1 MAGYLINKSH
11 CDDSV
16 VSIKE
21 LDGYTFKPKQG
32 RTNCIKVNEVKI
44 VDKVMIE
51 KILSMKFDRSFK
63 QLVALALR
71 VINDEDADDDT
82 AMLVMD
88 EVELV
93 RQILLERYHK
103 YISKEKE
110 QLFLKKLRII
120 ENEIRVKQIK
130 IKQKA
135 IYLEQQRQEEVKP
148 SATSSSKI
156 PCSISGRRGFLFSA
170 VKLSREMLCST
181 TWRAAG
187 ERKSLPGICRA
198 I

>member
-21 LDGYTFKPKQG
+21 LDGYTPGKG
-32 RTNCIKVNEVKI
+32 NYIKVNEVKI

-51 KILSMKFDRSFK
+51 KILSMKFDRAFK

-82 AMLVMD
+82 AMIVLD

-103 YISKEKE
+103 FISQEKEK
-110 QLFLKKLRII
+110 LFLKKLRII

-135 IYLEQQRQEEVKP
+135 VYLEQQEEK
-148 SATSSSKI
+148 SR
-156 PCSISGRRGFLFSA
+156 GRGR
-170 VKLSREMLCST
+170 
-181 TWRAAG
+181 
-187 ERKSLPGICRA
+187 
-198 I
+198 

>member
-21 LDGYTFKPKQG
+21 LDGYTFKPKPG
-32 RTNCIKVNEVKI
+32 KGNYIKVNEVKI

-51 KILSMKFDRSFK
+51 KILSMKFDRAFK

-71 VINDEDADDDT
+71 VINDEEADDDA

-120 ENEIRVKQIK
+120 ENEMRVKQIK

-135 IYLEQQRQEEVKP
+135 IYLEQQQQEEK
-148 SATSSSKI
+148 SR
-156 PCSISGRRGFLFSA
+156 GRGR
-170 VKLSREMLCST
+170 
-181 TWRAAG
+181 
-187 ERKSLPGICRA
+187 
-198 I
+198 

>member
-21 LDGYTFKPKQG
+21 LDGYTFKPKPG
-32 RTNCIKVNEVKI
+32 KGNYIKVNEVKI

-51 KILSMKFDRSFK
+51 KILSMKFDRAFK

-82 AMLVMD
+82 AMIVLD

-103 YISKEKE
+103 FISQEKEK
-110 QLFLKKLRII
+110 LFLKKLRII
-120 ENEIRVKQIK
+120 ENEMRVKQIK

-135 IYLEQQRQEEVKP
+135 VYLEQQEEK
-148 SATSSSKI
+148 SR
-156 PCSISGRRGFLFSA
+156 GRGR
-170 VKLSREMLCST
+170 
-181 TWRAAG
+181 
-187 ERKSLPGICRA
+187 
-198 I
+198 

>member
-11 CDDSV
+11 CDESV

-21 LDGYTFKPKQG
+21 LDGYTFKPRDGKG
-32 RTNCIKVNEVKI
+32 NYIKVNEVKI

-71 VINDEDADDDT
+71 VINDEDADET
-82 AMLVMD
+82 AAEIVLD

-103 YISKEKE
+103 FISQEKEK
-110 QLFLKKLRII
+110 LFLKKLRII

-135 IYLEQQRQEEVKP
+135 IYLEQQEEK
-148 SATSSSKI
+148 SH
-156 PCSISGRRGFLFSA
+156 GRGR
-170 VKLSREMLCST
+170 
-181 TWRAAG
+181 
-187 ERKSLPGICRA
+187 
-198 I
+198 

>member
-1 MAGYLINKSH
+1 MAGYLINKNH
-11 CDDSV
+11 RDDSV

-21 LDGYTFKPKQG
+21 LDGYTFTPKPGKG
-32 RTNCIKVNEVKI
+32 NYIKVKEVKI

-51 KILSMKFDRSFK
+51 KILSMKFDKSFK

-71 VINDEDADDDT
+71 VINDDDADDDT
-82 AMLVMD
+82 AMLVLD

-110 QLFLKKLRII
+110 KLFLKKLRII

-130 IKQKA
+130 IKQ
-135 IYLEQQRQEEVKP
+135 
-148 SATSSSKI
+148 
-156 PCSISGRRGFLFSA
+156 
-170 VKLSREMLCST
+170 MN
-181 TWRAAG
+181 
-187 ERKSLPGICRA
+187 
-198 I
+198 

>member
-1 MAGYLINKSH
+1 MAGYLINKNH

-32 RTNCIKVNEVKI
+32 KGNYIKVNEVKI

-51 KILSMKFDRSFK
+51 KILSMKFDKSFK

-71 VINDEDADDDT
+71 VINDEEADDDT
-82 AMLVMD
+82 AMIVLD

-135 IYLEQQRQEEVKP
+135 IYLEQQQQEEM
-148 SATSSSKI
+148 SR
-156 PCSISGRRGFLFSA
+156 GRGR
-170 VKLSREMLCST
+170 
-181 TWRAAG
+181 
-187 ERKSLPGICRA
+187 
-198 I
+198 

>member
-1 MAGYLINKSH
+1 MAGYLINKNH
-11 CDDSV
+11 RDDSV

-21 LDGYTFKPKQG
+21 LDGYTFTPKPGKG
-32 RTNCIKVNEVKI
+32 NYIKVKEVKI

-51 KILSMKFDRSFK
+51 KILSMKFDKSFK

-71 VINDEDADDDT
+71 VINDDDADDDT
-82 AMLVMD
+82 AMLVLD

-110 QLFLKKLRII
+110 KLFLKKLRII

-135 IYLEQQRQEEVKP
+135 IYLEQQEEK
-148 SATSSSKI
+148 SH
-156 PCSISGRRGFLFSA
+156 GRGR
-170 VKLSREMLCST
+170 
-181 TWRAAG
+181 
-187 ERKSLPGICRA
+187 
-198 I
+198 

>member
-21 LDGYTFKPKQG
+21 LDGYTFKPKPG
-32 RTNCIKVNEVKI
+32 KGNYIKVNEVKI

-51 KILSMKFDRSFK
+51 KILSMKFDKSFK

-71 VINDEDADDDT
+71 VINDEDADET
-82 AMLVMD
+82 AAELVLD

-103 YISKEKE
+103 FINREKEK
-110 QLFLKKLRII
+110 LFLKKLRII
-120 ENEIRVKQIK
+120 ENEMRVKQIK

-135 IYLEQQRQEEVKP
+135 VYLEQQEEK
-148 SATSSSKI
+148 SR
-156 PCSISGRRGFLFSA
+156 GRGR
-170 VKLSREMLCST
+170 
-181 TWRAAG
+181 
-187 ERKSLPGICRA
+187 
-198 I
+198 

>member
-21 LDGYTFKPKQG
+21 LDGYTFKPKPG
-32 RTNCIKVNEVKI
+32 NGNYIKVNEVKI

-51 KILSMKFDRSFK
+51 KILSMKFDRAFK

-82 AMLVMD
+82 AMIVLD

-103 YISKEKE
+103 FISQEKEK
-110 QLFLKKLRII
+110 LFLKKLRII

-135 IYLEQQRQEEVKP
+135 VYLEQQEEK
-148 SATSSSKI
+148 SR
-156 PCSISGRRGFLFSA
+156 GRGR
-170 VKLSREMLCST
+170 
-181 TWRAAG
+181 
-187 ERKSLPGICRA
+187 
-198 I
+198 

>member
-1 MAGYLINKSH
+1 MAGYLINKNH
-11 CDDSV
+11 RDDSV

-21 LDGYTFKPKQG
+21 LDGYTFTPKPGKG
-32 RTNCIKVNEVKI
+32 NYIKVKEVKI

-51 KILSMKFDRSFK
+51 KILSMKFDKSFK

-71 VINDEDADDDT
+71 VINDDEADDDT
-82 AMLVMD
+82 AMLVLD

-110 QLFLKKLRII
+110 KLFLKKLRII

-135 IYLEQQRQEEVKP
+135 IYLEQQEEK
-148 SATSSSKI
+148 SH
-156 PCSISGRRGFLFSA
+156 GRGR
-170 VKLSREMLCST
+170 
-181 TWRAAG
+181 
-187 ERKSLPGICRA
+187 
-198 I
+198 

>member
-21 LDGYTFKPKQG
+21 LDGYTFKPKPG
-32 RTNCIKVNEVKI
+32 KGNYIKVNEVKI
-44 VDKVMIE
+44 IDKVMIE
-51 KILSMKFDRSFK
+51 KILSMKFDKAFK

-71 VINDEDADDDT
+71 VINDEDADDDI
-82 AMLVMD
+82 AMMVLG

-103 YISKEKE
+103 YINKEKE

-120 ENEIRVKQIK
+120 ENEIRVKQLK

-135 IYLEQQRQEEVKP
+135 IYLEQQYQEEK
-148 SATSSSKI
+148 SH
-156 PCSISGRRGFLFSA
+156 GRGR
-170 VKLSREMLCST
+170 
-181 TWRAAG
+181 
-187 ERKSLPGICRA
+187 
-198 I
+198 

>member
-1 MAGYLINKSH
+1 MAGYLINKNH
-11 CDDSV
+11 RDDSV

-21 LDGYTFKPKQG
+21 LDGYTFTPKPGKG
-32 RTNCIKVNEVKI
+32 NYIKVKEVKI

-51 KILSMKFDRSFK
+51 KILSMKFDKSFK

-71 VINDEDADDDT
+71 VINDDDADDDT
-82 AMLVMD
+82 AMLVLD

-110 QLFLKKLRII
+110 KLFLKKLRII
-120 ENEIRVKQIK
+120 ENEMRVKQIK

-135 IYLEQQRQEEVKP
+135 IYLEQQEEK
-148 SATSSSKI
+148 SR
-156 PCSISGRRGFLFSA
+156 GRGR
-170 VKLSREMLCST
+170 
-181 TWRAAG
+181 
-187 ERKSLPGICRA
+187 
-198 I
+198 